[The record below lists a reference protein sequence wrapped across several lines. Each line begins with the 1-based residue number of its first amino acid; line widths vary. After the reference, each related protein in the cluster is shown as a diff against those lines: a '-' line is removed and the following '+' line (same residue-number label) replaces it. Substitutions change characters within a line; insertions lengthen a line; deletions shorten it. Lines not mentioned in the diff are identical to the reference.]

1 MKYLSEKITDY
12 IVKVGAVSEESYAIY
27 QYGFQIGLEMI
38 SCFLVC
44 FGISICLHMIPQ
56 FFVFTGI
63 FMLLRTYAGGLHLNS
78 YLGCFMCSLITQ
90 TIILLITTR
99 YTIILP
105 VAWTIIWSSAVL
117 ILINAPVET
126 KNRELDE
133 DEKKYCKKIT
143 TKILIGV
150 IFYMTLISSY
160 VIKVNVTIINFI
172 KNIIQKIFKILI
184 TPFKWIYQFVK
195 RILYKPL
202 GFVRKLIIRS
212 GDKLTS
218 KKENFIKIL
227 QKNLNLNKEK
237 HLSR

>member
-12 IVKVGAVSEESYAIY
+12 IVKAGAVSEESYAIY

-38 SCFLVC
+38 SCFLIC

-78 YLGCFMCSLITQ
+78 YLGCFMCSIITQ

-105 VAWTIIWSSAVL
+105 VAWAIIWSSAVL

-150 IFYMTLISSY
+150 IFFSSGCTVTNLDSIVSLIALTVLLVLISQY
-160 VIKVNVTIINFI
+160 IGI
-172 KNIIQKIFKILI
+172 
-184 TPFKWIYQFVK
+184 VK
-195 RILYKPL
+195 YYIE
-202 GFVRKLIIRS
+202 
-212 GDKLTS
+212 
-218 KKENFIKIL
+218 KEWR
-227 QKNLNLNKEK
+227 E
-237 HLSR
+237 

>member
-12 IVKVGAVSEESYAIY
+12 IVKTGAVSEESYAIY

-44 FGISICLHMIPQ
+44 FGIAICLHMIPQ

-78 YLGCFMCSLITQ
+78 YLGCFMCSVITQ

-105 VAWTIIWSSAVL
+105 IAWAIIWSSVVL

-133 DEKKYCKKIT
+133 DEKRHCKKIT
-143 TKILIGV
+143 AKILIGV
-150 IFYMTLISSY
+150 IIFSSGCTVTNLNSIVSLISLT
-160 VIKVNVTIINFI
+160 VLLV
-172 KNIIQKIFKILI
+172 LI
-184 TPFKWIYQFVK
+184 SQYIGIVKYYIEKKW
-195 RILYKPL
+195 R
-202 GFVRKLIIRS
+202 
-212 GDKLTS
+212 
-218 KKENFIKIL
+218 E
-227 QKNLNLNKEK
+227 
-237 HLSR
+237 